1 MLEKNK
7 MKVNDRVTKDV
18 VMRVENPIG
27 IIEKITKDYVVIKWE
42 NIPGHWHYTHEQS
55 KNIEV
60 INE

>member
-1 MLEKNK
+1 
-7 MKVNDRVTKDV
+7 MKVNDRVTKDI
-18 VMRVENPIG
+18 VMKVKCPTG
-27 IIEKITKDYVVIKWE
+27 IIEKITKDYVVVKWD